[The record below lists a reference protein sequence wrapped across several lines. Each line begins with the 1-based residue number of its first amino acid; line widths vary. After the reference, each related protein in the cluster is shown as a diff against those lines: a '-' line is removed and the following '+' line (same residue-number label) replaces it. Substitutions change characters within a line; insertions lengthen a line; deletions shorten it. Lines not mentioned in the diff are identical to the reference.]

1 MSQSVHLQGFRD
13 LLDDGGVV
21 DEPGRIAAYTTDQ
34 RQLFT
39 GSTFAVLKPA
49 TTKQVADI
57 VRLAAHHGIG
67 LVPQGG
73 NTSYC
78 GGATP
83 DASGRQIIVSL
94 ERMDRIRETKMP
106 QRAGEQ
112 EIAEIIGDCGRR
124 NRIFG
129 KKSQPQ
135 RDGEQSEYRHRPS
148 HPPCKTLPEGFDPTP
163 QGQQREHER

>member
-1 MSQSVHLQGFRD
+1 MSLHVRAFRN
-13 LLDDGGVV
+13 LLDGGGIV
-21 DEPGRIAAYTTDQ
+21 DDPERIAAYTTDQ

-57 VRLAAHHGIG
+57 VRLAARLGIG
-67 LVPQGG
+67 IVPQGG

-94 ERMDRIRETKMP
+94 ERMHKIREIDPVSMTISVD
-106 QRAGEQ
+106 AGA
-112 EIAEIIGDCGRR
+112 IL
-124 NRIFG
+124 
-129 KKSQPQ
+129 
-135 RDGEQSEYRHRPS
+135 
-148 HPPCKTLPEGFDPTP
+148 KTV
-163 QGQQREHER
+163 